1 METRKSPL
9 PYLTTEEYNE
19 LIAEAAL
26 HLSKLG
32 GFKVNNLADDWR
44 QAELRILN
52 LITDIGAQY
61 DGNTKLER

>member
-1 METRKSPL
+1 METRKSPV
-9 PYLTTEEYNE
+9 PYLTIEEYNQ

-26 HLSKLG
+26 HLAKLD

-52 LITDIGAQY
+52 LITNTGAQY
-61 DGNTKLER
+61 DGNTKFNR